1 MAVFGEAIFGHVG
14 EYKARVYSAQYVR
27 SEDGRHHLVNA
38 GGLTEQDTLNKMFG
52 RISIGPQNDSAFV
65 LALNTEMK
73 GYSWAVRTGHQ
84 TNSRV
89 SGGYCHAVH
98 SESKLSSMHEI
109 DSFLYFP
116 FIPDG
121 DYCVSLIRN
130 PGSFNAQDRWQ
141 RNMQSVSVL
150 RDNYNEELG
159 RPLNIPA
166 ELMKR
171 LTAYIISQSS
181 VNSRQYLYIRVP
193 DRAPYEAYCLA
204 ALHDILSHIPAGL
217 RAGIS
222 AAFIM
227 VAYGTPRNSAIII
240 AEAPIMGGMIF
251 NLVFMAINAGMR
263 GFGKTQL
270 TFVSNMISCVV
281 NICFNYLLIQGHC
294 GFPALGIKGAA
305 IATVAGTIA
314 ACIFMTVIAWK
325 RDLFVNIPY
334 CIEKKYKITMENT
347 A

>member
-73 GYSWAVRTGHQ
+73 GYSWAVRAGRQTG
-84 TNSRV
+84 SRV

-150 RDNYNEELG
+150 RDNYNEELKTAG
-159 RPLNIPA
+159 GFIN
-166 ELMKR
+166 MKNK
-171 LTAYIISQSS
+171 Q
-181 VNSRQYLYIRVP
+181 
-193 DRAPYEAYCLA
+193 
-204 ALHDILSHIPAGL
+204 
-217 RAGIS
+217 
-222 AAFIM
+222 
-227 VAYGTPRNSAIII
+227 
-240 AEAPIMGGMIF
+240 
-251 NLVFMAINAGMR
+251 
-263 GFGKTQL
+263 
-270 TFVSNMISCVV
+270 
-281 NICFNYLLIQGHC
+281 
-294 GFPALGIKGAA
+294 
-305 IATVAGTIA
+305 
-314 ACIFMTVIAWK
+314 
-325 RDLFVNIPY
+325 
-334 CIEKKYKITMENT
+334 
-347 A
+347 

>member
-73 GYSWAVRTGHQ
+73 GYSWAVRAGRQTG
-84 TNSRV
+84 SRV

-222 AAFIM
+222 AATNCLPQEEQYF
-227 VAYGTPRNSAIII
+227 GII
-240 AEAPIMGGMIF
+240 F
-251 NLVFMAINAGMR
+251 
-263 GFGKTQL
+263 
-270 TFVSNMISCVV
+270 
-281 NICFNYLLIQGHC
+281 
-294 GFPALGIKGAA
+294 
-305 IATVAGTIA
+305 
-314 ACIFMTVIAWK
+314 
-325 RDLFVNIPY
+325 
-334 CIEKKYKITMENT
+334 
-347 A
+347 